1 MEFFVSGLKGASA
14 PSEVLSMKASAAL
27 FAIALVSMPAH
38 ADMSDQLEQLV
49 GYTIVDVKT
58 VEGWYDED
66 GEKGDS
72 FGGCDYGRIIVFSD
86 DRVLEC
92 STYNYH
98 YAYRP
103 RAVILSNGSSFKM
116 IIDDH
121 VYDMRR

>member
-1 MEFFVSGLKGASA
+1 MTLA
-14 PSEVLSMKASAAL
+14 AAL
-27 FAIALVSMPAH
+27 AIAVTSMPAH
-38 ADMSDQLEQLV
+38 ADMSYQLEQLI

-72 FGGCDYGRIIVFSD
+72 FEGCDYGRVIVFSD

-92 STYNYH
+92 STYHYH

-116 IIDDH
+116 IVDDH

>member
-1 MEFFVSGLKGASA
+1 
-14 PSEVLSMKASAAL
+14 MKMMIRAAL
-27 FAIALVSMPAH
+27 FAFGLVSIPAH
-38 ADMSDQLEQLV
+38 ADMSYQLEQLV

-72 FGGCDYGRIIVFSD
+72 FEGCEYGRVIVFSD
-86 DRVLEC
+86 DRILQC
-92 STYNYH
+92 STYHYH

-116 IIDDH
+116 ILDDH
-121 VYDMRR
+121 VYDMSR

>member
-1 MEFFVSGLKGASA
+1 MRK
-14 PSEVLSMKASAAL
+14 MKPAAWL
-27 FAIALVSMPAH
+27 ALVLMSMPAH
-38 ADMSDQLEQLV
+38 ADLSYQLEQLI

-72 FGGCDYGRIIVFSD
+72 FEGCDYGRVIVFSD
-86 DRVLEC
+86 DRILEC
-92 STYNYH
+92 STYHYR

-116 IIDDH
+116 IVDDH

>member
-1 MEFFVSGLKGASA
+1 MRKLKPAA
-14 PSEVLSMKASAAL
+14 WLTLVLM
-27 FAIALVSMPAH
+27 SMPAH
-38 ADMSDQLEQLV
+38 ADLSYQLEQLI

-72 FGGCDYGRIIVFSD
+72 FEGCDYGRVIVFSD
-86 DRVLEC
+86 DRILEC
-92 STYNYH
+92 STYHYH

-116 IIDDH
+116 IVDDH